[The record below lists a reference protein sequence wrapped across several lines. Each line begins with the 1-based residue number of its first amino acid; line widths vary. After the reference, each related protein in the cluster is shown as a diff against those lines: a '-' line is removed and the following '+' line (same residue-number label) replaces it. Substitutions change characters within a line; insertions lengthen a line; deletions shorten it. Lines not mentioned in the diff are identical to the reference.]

1 MQTEIDPRD
10 LIGHKAVDKNG
21 EKIGTVDEVY
31 LDDATGQPEWAA
43 VRTGLFGRDAFVP
56 LTTSEFVSDE
66 LRVPYEKALVKDS
79 PDFGVGQHLSPA
91 QELQLY
97 RYYGLEVP
105 TGGGQHAAEP
115 GVRAGEKAGEKPSM
129 AAAGSNGGPATVVAG
144 AGAGAAGAAAGM
156 AAGRR
161 DKPEHEKPAEQTLT
175 TPTVQ
180 PLANAGRTSSFMTG
194 SAPHASAAQPQPG
207 MAGPAAAAAPAA
219 AAVSSPSAPTV
230 RTPTGQTSTGQTSM
244 GQTSTS
250 QTSTSQGAAAS
261 AAQAPTVQTPTT
273 QTPPPAPFPAG
284 GAGMGVGMGAGTG
297 TAASSS
303 PETQRRPD
311 PLTDPLPGL
320 GLPAS
325 SADAGSK
332 NPVPEPLEIVCR
344 EERLDISTE
353 WHVLGR
359 ARLRKYVTSEQV
371 ERRVPVVRERIRVE
385 RVPVGAEERAQLT
398 EAEIAESV
406 EEVTLHEERLVVK
419 KTVVPVE
426 RIRLVTERVTEEE
439 VVREQLHREHIQV
452 QDGSKAAGTPVT
464 PAGSGANGGYSSGSQ
479 PSPGQSPSTPLRT
492 ANPTGT
498 SRNPDLPG
506 HALGA

>member
-21 EKIGTVDEVY
+21 DKIGTVDEVY

-66 LRVPYEKALVKDS
+66 LRVPYDKSLVKDS

-105 TGGGQHAAEP
+105 TSTGQHAAEP
-115 GVRAGEKAGEKPSM
+115 GTKAGEKPATPTS
-129 AAAGSNGGPATVVAG
+129 ATAETVV
-144 AGAGAAGAAAGM
+144 AAGAAAGM
-156 AAGRR
+156 AAGRATGHDR
-161 DKPEHEKPAEQTLT
+161 TETHEKPVEQTLT

-194 SAPHASAAQPQPG
+194 SAPNAASPQQSG
-207 MAGPAAAAAPAA
+207 SVVGQAAAAAPAA
-219 AAVSSPSAPTV
+219 AAMSTPSAQAPTV
-230 RTPTGQTSTGQTSM
+230 RTPT
-244 GQTSTS
+244 
-250 QTSTSQGAAAS
+250 
-261 AAQAPTVQTPTT
+261 VQTP
-273 QTPPPAPFPAG
+273 PAAPFPGTGAG
-284 GAGMGVGMGAGTG
+284 APMGAGMG
-297 TAASSS
+297 TAAVASRTE
-303 PETQRRPD
+303 PQRRPD

-320 GLPAS
+320 GAPAAAGTS
-325 SADAGSK
+325 SKD
-332 NPVPEPLEIVCR
+332 PVPEPLEIVCR
-344 EERLDISTE
+344 EERLDIQTE
-353 WHVLGR
+353 WHILGR

-385 RVPVGAEERAQLT
+385 RVPVSAEERANLT

-426 RIRLVTERVTEEE
+426 RIRLVTERITEEE

-452 QDGSKAAGTPVT
+452 HDGSKPAGTPVT
-464 PAGSGANGGYSSGSQ
+464 APTDASGNGAYPNGPQ
-479 PSPGQSPSTPLRT
+479 P
-492 ANPTGT
+492 
-498 SRNPDLPG
+498 
-506 HALGA
+506 